1 MNLALEAI
9 KLEVEKNVSKVLVGL
24 EGDLMLKSR
33 RVEFCWSEEL
43 KGHKVKIS
51 GMVAEQ
57 TNMESSGQRFAMI

>member
-1 MNLALEAI
+1 MNLALEAF
-9 KLEVEKNVSKVLVGL
+9 KLEVEKNVGKVLGGL
-24 EGDLMLKSR
+24 EGDLMLKPR
-33 RVEFCWSEEL
+33 RVEFTWSEEL